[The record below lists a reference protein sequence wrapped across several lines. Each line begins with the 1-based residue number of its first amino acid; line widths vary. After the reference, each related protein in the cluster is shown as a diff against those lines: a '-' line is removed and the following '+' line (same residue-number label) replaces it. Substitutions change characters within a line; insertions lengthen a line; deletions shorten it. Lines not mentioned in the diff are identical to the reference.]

1 MSDPRR
7 DEMSFRL
14 PPGEL
19 TVQPGVVS
27 AQPADTSIRSAR
39 PPFSIVIPA
48 ADGTELVR
56 MTEEGGR
63 LVVSGDE
70 SRWDEGAKRF
80 LHGMMQWSGQVGI
93 AWKGEVKKAAREG
106 GW

>member
-1 MSDPRR
+1 MSDPRH
-7 DEMSFRL
+7 DEMTFRL
-14 PPGEL
+14 PPGAA
-19 TVQPGVVS
+19 VAQS
-27 AQPADTSIRSAR
+27 AGTPARGAR

-63 LVVSGDE
+63 LVVTGDE
-70 SRWDEGAKRF
+70 SRWDEGARRF

-93 AWKGEVKKAAREG
+93 AWKDEVRKAAQEG